1 MLMAVS
7 YGSDSDSL
15 SQQYPPPILPKPGK
29 DNARLQK
36 LIKKNFKKKAGTSS
50 QTPIPFRSSL
60 SPVSEASPDQEHSD
74 VSTPPTTPE
83 THVYGSTFNIPNSH
97 ETAFYRKTLDS
108 HNSSVRSPYHY
119 SSSPYLCSYYSPHYS
134 STPTLSSQT
143 YVAPVPSSDHQI
155 APLYT
160 CSSFL
165 FDDDNDLVTDSEPT
179 PTSEIDFGQNFTSGI
194 SGTSVTNQ
202 VNAQQMPMPYTFAQT
217 FRHSSATN
225 LASVETQASSLAL
238 IQPSASHLATSR
250 ASSLVQTGVSQPSGD
265 ASKNTGPSLWTN
277 NLQTDNHVMQTISKQ
292 SCTSHEAAMVTSKM
306 KNSSDFPQKRIYT
319 SKATFYEISKP
330 PLQDTLGLNP
340 VYQGVSLSST
350 QQVKTVSSDGALPG
364 ELKANMS
371 HVTKTRQPF
380 FEDFNA
386 NTLSL
391 TSQPTFPLSMEVS
404 MPNTQGT
411 NQTSHQELISKLQSP
426 NQIFQTAGN
435 NDNSLKPIVENK
447 KMYSAPNGLLNLDRN
462 VKPAISKAY
471 SEKNLTKKFSR
482 CEISLSKT
490 ISTETIPQS
499 RECDI
504 LDSATKQ
511 QNQMTEAETHEI
523 HTTPPKS
530 SAVTPAKSVSRAIS
544 HEHIFST
551 TPHTYQTPNTPVYW
565 SPRPPA
571 RFLGNEGPNIVQNVP
586 NIPKTKSTYYGLTPM
601 EYIAYGG
608 IRASTFNCPSKSPP
622 ETSEDSEYSQST
634 YAMPNSP
641 AEISQETFQ
650 QTTSNAEVFTDVSN
664 ILGTV
669 LPQTSSGTS
678 VTTVTETLP
687 ELSSIQAIKIPSS
700 DIVKAAPKE
709 EDAKSEVTSKS
720 LTVNHELSTCHQAA
734 TKRTPVNSSSA
745 APVLETPRP
754 PNLGDASAGITS
766 ALTFGKKMPTYPFP
780 MVQSN
785 ILNSN
790 TAGLSTEHFLSVQN
804 IPMQTAEIENV
815 PKSTYPT
822 KKFDPASVQTRTVQ
836 SVSSIANSVPKSKP
850 IDSQVIYSSNTATM
864 TDNINR
870 IISVDNLVSVTAARN
885 PFKKSI
891 TKNIKESEEPSTD
904 TRQSI
909 KIPPDL
915 KPSSVPGT
923 TNPEVVLNSDS
934 TKPGDFSKSDLAKA
948 IDLDLAKCVGCA
960 KSDSTIPVMF
970 PAIHTTCSS
979 EPSEGPKLLAQTS
992 ESSWTSFQDTK
1003 VGQMLDTGMKPIPK
1017 FSAEKDAT
1025 IPSDI
1030 QPLPTFAINS
1040 SPHVTAVPVATTHRA
1055 INMFV
1060 DQQVL
1065 IKAKDD
1071 VPITVCSTPITDS
1084 RLCTNFV
1091 TNNQHSIKAH
1101 TGLKAVK
1108 KMEIDAK
1115 SPSSINSTKAGR
1127 VVINDIKPPTDA
1139 NCSLKPLTESKSSSE
1154 HAHTKLLCKP
1164 QSAEISLANM
1174 LLKAAK
1180 SLTSSMSTATET
1192 KIPPIKTYS
1201 TTESKITNSAES
1213 TSIIDAD
1220 HKVPEGTVLSKP
1232 QVPDS
1237 RGASITKSC
1246 HTGESTMSK
1255 NSLPGTTD
1263 KARQEINYEHPA
1275 STEAKCTEVAEKE
1288 CKETQKPKG
1297 LKAKLSGW
1305 TRLKKHMVVEPEE
1318 PKFPEPERNNEKTVQ
1333 AGGGKT
1339 RGQDTSIGVDEGPGG
1354 QDVLKKKEAP
1364 RALKMWD
1371 AVLFQMFS
1379 TKENIMKQISADKSD
1394 EEKSKT
1400 SKENT
1405 LQVPLFAHRLP
1416 VLLYSPRFDAR
1427 KLKEAAAKP
1436 LTKIASVFER
1446 SLLHRKNE
1454 GEEPKDFN
1462 RTAKGFGMSKTKST
1476 DG

>member
-1 MLMAVS
+1 
-7 YGSDSDSL
+7 
-15 SQQYPPPILPKPGK
+15 
-29 DNARLQK
+29 
-36 LIKKNFKKKAGTSS
+36 
-50 QTPIPFRSSL
+50 
-60 SPVSEASPDQEHSD
+60 
-74 VSTPPTTPE
+74 
-83 THVYGSTFNIPNSH
+83 
-97 ETAFYRKTLDS
+97 
-108 HNSSVRSPYHY
+108 
-119 SSSPYLCSYYSPHYS
+119 
-134 STPTLSSQT
+134 
-143 YVAPVPSSDHQI
+143 
-155 APLYT
+155 
-160 CSSFL
+160 
-165 FDDDNDLVTDSEPT
+165 
-179 PTSEIDFGQNFTSGI
+179 
-194 SGTSVTNQ
+194 
-202 VNAQQMPMPYTFAQT
+202 
-217 FRHSSATN
+217 
-225 LASVETQASSLAL
+225 
-238 IQPSASHLATSR
+238 
-250 ASSLVQTGVSQPSGD
+250 
-265 ASKNTGPSLWTN
+265 
-277 NLQTDNHVMQTISKQ
+277 
-292 SCTSHEAAMVTSKM
+292 
-306 KNSSDFPQKRIYT
+306 
-319 SKATFYEISKP
+319 
-330 PLQDTLGLNP
+330 
-340 VYQGVSLSST
+340 
-350 QQVKTVSSDGALPG
+350 
-364 ELKANMS
+364 
-371 HVTKTRQPF
+371 
-380 FEDFNA
+380 
-386 NTLSL
+386 
-391 TSQPTFPLSMEVS
+391 MEVS
-404 MPNTQGT
+404 IPHTQGP

-426 NQIFQTAGN
+426 NQIFQRAGN
-435 NDNSLKPIVENK
+435 NENSLNPIVENK

-462 VKPAISKAY
+462 VKPAIFKAN
-471 SEKNLTKKFSR
+471 SEKNLTKRFSR

-511 QNQMTEAETHEI
+511 QNQMTEAETREI

-530 SAVTPAKSVSRAIS
+530 RAVTPAKSVSRAIS

-571 RFLGNEGPNIVQNVP
+571 QFLGKEDPNIVQNVP
-586 NIPKTKSTYYGLTPM
+586 NMPKTKSTYYGLTPM

-608 IRASTFNCPSKSPP
+608 IRASTFNCPPKSPP
-622 ETSEDSEYSQST
+622 ETSEDSEYSQSH

-641 AEISQETFQ
+641 AEISQETFL
-650 QTTSNAEVFTDVSN
+650 QTTSNAEVFTEGSD
-664 ILGTV
+664 ILGIV
-669 LPQTSSGTS
+669 VPQTSSGTS
-678 VTTVTETLP
+678 VTTGTETLP
-687 ELSSIQAIKIPSS
+687 DFSSIQTIKIPPSGVVTA
-700 DIVKAAPKE
+700 DLKK

-734 TKRTPVNSSSA
+734 TKRTPVNSSSVV
-745 APVLETPRP
+745 PVLETPRP
-754 PNLGDASAGITS
+754 PVLGDASASITS
-766 ALTFGKKMPTYPFP
+766 ALTFGKKMATYPFP

-790 TAGLSTEHFLSVQN
+790 TAGLSTDHFLSVQN
-804 IPMQTAEIENV
+804 IPLQTAEIENV

-822 KKFDPASVQTRTVQ
+822 KKVDPASVQTSPVQ
-836 SVSSIANSVPKSKP
+836 SVN
-850 IDSQVIYSSNTATM
+850 M

-870 IISVDNLVSVTAARN
+870 ISVDNLVSVTAARN
-885 PFKKSI
+885 PLKKSI

-909 KIPPDL
+909 TIPPDL
-915 KPSSVPGT
+915 KTSSISGT

-934 TKPGDFSKSDLAKA
+934 TKPGDFSKSNLAKDV
-948 IDLDLAKCVGCA
+948 DLDLAKCVGCS

-970 PAIHTTCSS
+970 PAIYTTCSS
-979 EPSEGPKLLAQTS
+979 ELSEGPKPLAQTS

-1003 VGQMLDTGMKPIPK
+1003 VAQMLDTGMRPIPK

-1025 IPSDI
+1025 IPPDI
-1030 QPLPTFAINS
+1030 QPLPTLAMNI
-1040 SPHVTAVPVATTHRA
+1040 HVNAVPVATTHRA

-1060 DQQVL
+1060 DQQVP
-1065 IKAKDD
+1065 IKAKDL
-1071 VPITVCSTPITDS
+1071 VPTTVCSTPITDS
-1084 RLCTNFV
+1084 KVCTNFV
-1091 TNNQHSIKAH
+1091 TNNQHPIKAD

-1108 KMEIDAK
+1108 KMEVNAK

-1139 NCSLKPLTESKSSSE
+1139 NCSLKPLTESKSSE
-1154 HAHTKLLCKP
+1154 HVHTKLLCKP
-1164 QSAEISLANM
+1164 QSTEISLANM

-1180 SLTSSMSTATET
+1180 SLTSSMSTATEA

-1201 TTESKITNSAES
+1201 TTESKVLTNSAES
-1213 TSIIDAD
+1213 TFITDAD
-1220 HKVPEGTVLSKP
+1220 HKVPDGAVLSKP

-1275 STEAKCTEVAEKE
+1275 VTEAKCTEVAEKE

-1318 PKFPEPERNNEKTVQ
+1318 PKFPEPERNNEKNVQ
-1333 AGGGKT
+1333 AGDGKT
-1339 RGQDTSIGVDEGPGG
+1339 RGQDTSIRVEEGPGG
-1354 QDVLKKKEAP
+1354 QEVLKKKEAP

-1394 EEKSKT
+1394 AEKSKT

-1405 LQVPLFAHRLP
+1405 SQVPLFAHRLP

-1436 LTKIASVFER
+1436 LTKIATVFER

-1454 GEEPKDFN
+1454 EG
-1462 RTAKGFGMSKTKST
+1462 AHST
-1476 DG
+1476 PAHWQLTSWISCQVILP